1 MKTKQ
6 FRLQQSRL
14 LFKCPYCGRR
24 RNYMIHN
31 GRRKTIRCW
40 HCEGMTR
47 CVFDRRPEQRISV
60 SGLLELKTREGKE
73 IEVMLR
79 DVSSKG
85 VGFDVRKGKDARVL
99 KKGQEV
105 RLSCNWNPSMIP
117 KSTFRVQNMNGFRVG
132 VMAAK

>member
-1 MKTKQ
+1 M
-6 FRLQQSRL
+6 
-14 LFKCPYCGRR
+14 
-24 RNYMIHN
+24 
-31 GRRKTIRCW
+31 RCW

-47 CVFDRRPEQRISV
+47 CVFDRRPEQRLSL
-60 SGLLELKTREGKE
+60 SGLLELKTREGKV

-105 RLSCNWNPSMIP
+105 WLSCNWNASMIP

-132 VMAAK
+132 VMTTN

>member
-6 FRLQQSRL
+6 FRLQQNRL
-14 LFKCPYCGRR
+14 LFKCPYCSRR
-24 RNYMIHN
+24 RNYMILN

-40 HCEGMTR
+40 HCGGTTR
-47 CVFDRRPEQRISV
+47 CVFDRRPEQRLSL
-60 SGLLELKTREGKE
+60 SGLVELKTREGKV

-99 KKGQEV
+99 KKGQEIW
-105 RLSCNWNPSMIP
+105 LSCNWNPSMIP

-132 VMAAK
+132 VMAA

>member
-1 MKTKQ
+1 
-6 FRLQQSRL
+6 
-14 LFKCPYCGRR
+14 
-24 RNYMIHN
+24 MIHH

-47 CVFDRRPEQRISV
+47 CVFDRRPEQRLSV
-60 SGLLELKTREGKE
+60 SGILELKTREGKK

-99 KKGQEV
+99 KKGQEIW
-105 RLSCNWNPSMIP
+105 LSCSWNPSMIP
-117 KSTFRVQNMNGFRVG
+117 KSTFKVQNLNGFRVG
-132 VMAAK
+132 VMAA